1 MGYLPYF
8 HWLAGFSS
16 INSMSKTFPFSISY
30 VNSLCHGHRCLF
42 QLLQHLVPQMLWILG
57 AKKGSKTK
65 KTGWLKSLT
74 KNKEKC
80 MWTDLQEIY
89 SEVRL
94 FVRTLKKNT
103 VSGKV
108 FAYLSEVVQFMKGY
122 THPKEK
128 RLAIVNPSQVLVGY
142 KKNAH
147 WHQIASSVL
156 HIFDEQKICFMVV

>member
-94 FVRTLKKNT
+94 FVRTLKKI
-103 VSGKV
+103 
-108 FAYLSEVVQFMKGY
+108 QFLAKFLHTSQRWFNSWRD
-122 THPKEK
+122 THPQKKK
-128 RLAIVNPSQVLVGY
+128 RWPSWIQAKFWLDIRKTHIGIKSPALSY
-142 KKNAH
+142 IYLMNKKYAL
-147 WHQIASSVL
+147 W
-156 HIFDEQKICFMVV
+156 